1 MIRGTIHLVKM
12 SCRAALPDTEDMLK
26 IIIDIVLALSAMVEV
41 LIKLYDRWKQR
52 KKEDKPP

>member
-1 MIRGTIHLVKM
+1 MVKQ
-12 SCRAALPDTEDMLK
+12 SCRAVLPETEDDLK
-26 IIIDIVLALSAMVEV
+26 IIIDIALALSAMAEV

>member
-1 MIRGTIHLVKM
+1 MIAVLT
-12 SCRAALPDTEDMLK
+12 ALAEL
-26 IIIDIVLALSAMVEV
+26 